1 MKTLV
6 FGSLNIDHVYQ
17 LEHFVQPGET
27 TASHHY
33 EKHAGGK
40 GLNQA
45 IALAKAGQETLFAG
59 CIGQEGSFLKALLAA
74 HGVNTDAIRTGDMP
88 TGHAIIQVDAVGQN
102 AIVLY
107 GGANQCQT
115 AESVCSAL
123 NLLEAG
129 DLVLLQ
135 NEINLCPLIIREAV
149 KRGIAVALN
158 PSPLSPDLPSWPLDQ
173 LSWLILNEIEGAG
186 LTGESEPQ
194 AILDGLLSRY
204 PACRIVLTLGEQG
217 ACYADQNTRCFQPAF
232 RTPAVDTTAAG
243 DTFTGYFL
251 HSIHRGDAVPQAL
264 ERAAKA
270 SSITVSRPGAAE
282 SIPYHKE
289 VI

>member
-17 LEHFVQPGET
+17 MDHFVQPGET

-59 CIGQEGSFLKALLAA
+59 CIGQEGLFLRDLLAS
-74 HGVNTDAIRTGDMP
+74 HGVGTDAVLVGNIP
-88 TGHAIIQVDAVGQN
+88 TGHAIIQVDASGQN
-102 AIVLY
+102 SIILY

-115 AESVCSAL
+115 EEGVLAAIGAL
-123 NLLEAG
+123 QAG
-129 DLVLLQ
+129 DLILLQ
-135 NEINLCPLIIREAV
+135 NEINLCPFIIREAAA
-149 KRGIAVALN
+149 RGIAVALN
-158 PSPLSPDLPSWPLDQ
+158 PSPLSGDLPSWPLDR

-186 LTGESEPQ
+186 LTGKTEPQ

-204 PACRIVLTLGEQG
+204 PSCRIVLTLGEQG
-217 ACYADQNTRCFQPAF
+217 AYYADAEQRLFQAAIQ
-232 RTPAVDTTAAG
+232 TEAVDTTAAG

-251 HSIHRGDAVPQAL
+251 HSILSGETVAQAL
-264 ERAAKA
+264 ERAARA

-282 SIPYHKE
+282 SIPYGCE
-289 VI
+289 II